1 MLSIVVKIY
10 YTILAIVI
18 WCSTC
23 YCDKIYTLYIAI
35 HSIFGGEQGAEEGAV
50 YREEGGAVAML
61 SQSFDFA
68 TSMFLLLF
76 YLALQVFFQCYN

>member
-1 MLSIVVKIY
+1 M
-10 YTILAIVI
+10 AIFQGSSR
-18 WCSTC
+18 WR
-23 YCDKIYTLYIAI
+23 DKQEAAEGDGGRVR
-35 HSIFGGEQGAEEGAV
+35 GGEQGAEEGAV

-76 YLALQVFFQCYN
+76 YLAL